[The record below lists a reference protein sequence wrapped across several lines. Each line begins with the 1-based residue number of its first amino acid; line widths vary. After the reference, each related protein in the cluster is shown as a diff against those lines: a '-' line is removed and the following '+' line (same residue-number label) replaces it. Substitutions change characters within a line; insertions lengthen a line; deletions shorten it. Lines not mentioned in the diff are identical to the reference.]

1 MGSAPELLTMTQQE
15 TLSMIRLV
23 SISRILLASSL
34 AASLATPSAL
44 AGGSCGADGQ
54 ILTRADL
61 LARLGGNAVIEDF
74 EAYSVGSG
82 LADSLDVFC
91 LDDTSIANG
100 QGPGLVQPGA
110 TYCDPTSI
118 QLQWNGDQYF
128 SRTTKTLLAN
138 GSSGTI
144 HITYSPAVTAMG
156 VDLSAFVGYGYT
168 GTATVYDPSNGVLG
182 TVGFTLVSGG
192 PERFFVGWADAGGIG
207 RVEISNITWPWSPKL
222 DDHAYGSCDGLGT
235 KYCVANPNSAGGP
248 ADISASG
255 SASSAAGDLTLTS
268 TPVPN
273 QNGIFFHGTNQVQNP
288 FGNGFMCTA
297 GGIVR
302 GAVVMAV
309 GNTAT
314 YTYDNSDAKH
324 SMGAFIGT
332 TRNCQ
337 HWFRD
342 PPAGGAFFNLSNA
355 IAIVI
360 LP

>member
-1 MGSAPELLTMTQQE
+1 MTRLL
-15 TLSMIRLV
+15 SY
-23 SISRILLASSL
+23 SRILVAGSL
-34 AASLATPSAL
+34 ALSVSTPSAL

-74 EAYSVGSG
+74 EAFSIAPGMAAV
-82 LADSLDVFC
+82 LDISC
-91 LDDTSIANG
+91 LDDSSIALG

-110 TYCDPTSI
+110 TYCDPAGI
-118 QLQWNGDQYF
+118 ELQWNGDQYF
-128 SRTTKTLLAN
+128 SRTTKTILSNHA
-138 GSSGTI
+138 GAI

-156 VDLSAFVGYGYT
+156 VDLSAYIGYPYT

-182 TVGFTLVSGG
+182 TVSFTLVSGG
-192 PERFFVGWADAGGIG
+192 AERFFVGWADAGGIG
-207 RVEISNITWPWSPKL
+207 RVEIFSPTYSWSPKI

-314 YTYDNSDAKH
+314 YTFDNSDAKH

-355 IAIVI
+355 IAIMI